1 MNENCMH
8 CNADKG
14 LHRWDTMQC
23 PKGGHEAY
31 SGKQV
36 WLQTVYTED
45 NSGELKALYERVAK
59 LEAQVARLLEAV
71 PSAGKLS

>member
-1 MNENCMH
+1 MH
-8 CNADKG
+8 CKADKG

-31 SGKQV
+31 GSQKEI
-36 WLQTVYTED
+36 WLGTVYTED
-45 NSGELKALYERVAK
+45 NSGELAILYGRIAE

-71 PSAGKLS
+71 PSAGQVKK